1 MTKEKLLIFLGS
13 IGGLISTLF
22 GGWNAALTTLLMFMA
37 IDYISG
43 FFIAVVLKKSP
54 KTKTGA
60 ASSKASFAGLLKK
73 GMILFIVLVAAQL
86 DILSGVNFIK
96 DATIIAFIANETI
109 SIIENAGYMG
119 IKVPAVI
126 MKAIDVLNSK
136 EGKR

>member
-1 MTKEKLLIFLGS
+1 MTKEKILIFLGS
-13 IGGLISTLF
+13 IGGLVSNLF
-22 GGWNAALTTLLMFMA
+22 GGWNAALTTLIMFMI

-43 FFIAVVLKKSP
+43 FFIAVILKKSP
-54 KTKTGA
+54 KTETGA